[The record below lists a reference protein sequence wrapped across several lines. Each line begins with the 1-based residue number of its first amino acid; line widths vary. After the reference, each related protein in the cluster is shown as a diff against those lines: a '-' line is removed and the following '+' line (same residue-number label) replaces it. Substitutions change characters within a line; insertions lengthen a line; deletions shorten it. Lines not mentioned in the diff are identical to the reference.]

1 MSQITKKALAAS
13 LKKLSNQKSL
23 NKITVKEIV
32 EDCGVN
38 RQTFYYHFQNIYA
51 LVGWIFITE
60 ITDAINGKDTYETW
74 QQGFFQTFKYIEK
87 NKSFVQNTYSS
98 IGREHLERCLY
109 DEVFQ
114 LLINNIN
121 LQAKGMDVTE
131 EDKKFIA
138 DFYKYVF
145 VGIILE
151 WIGTDMKENPDDI
164 IEKLDIM
171 VCDNIKKALIKY
183 EKKQFY

>member
-13 LKKLSNQKSL
+13 LKKLLNQKSL

-38 RQTFYYHFQNIYA
+38 RQTFYYHFQNIFA

-74 QQGFFQTFKYIEK
+74 RQGFIQTFKYIEE
-87 NKSFVQNTYSS
+87 NKSFVQNTYSA
-98 IGREHLERCLY
+98 IGHEHLELYLY
-109 DEVFQ
+109 DKVFQ
-114 LLINNIN
+114 LLINNVN
-121 LQAKGMDVTE
+121 LQAEGMDVSE

-138 DFYKYVF
+138 DFYKYAF

-151 WIGTDMKENPDDI
+151 WIRTDMKENPDDI
-164 IEKLDIM
+164 IERLDII
-171 VCDNIKKALIKY
+171 VSGNIKKALIKY
-183 EKKQFY
+183 EKKLFC